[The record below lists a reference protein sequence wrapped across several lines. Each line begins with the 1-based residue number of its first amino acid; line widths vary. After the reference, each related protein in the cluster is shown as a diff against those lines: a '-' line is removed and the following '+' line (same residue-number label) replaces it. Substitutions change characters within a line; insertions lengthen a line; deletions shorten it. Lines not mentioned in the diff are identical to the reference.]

1 MYTNWLQHTYKIT
14 HISIAI
20 NFRLFSLF
28 LGKQTDYAV
37 LYGTNVDTLGQSK
50 AKIWIIFVGIAP

>member
-1 MYTNWLQHTYKIT
+1 MYTNWLQHAYKIT

-20 NFRLFSLF
+20 NFRLFSLY
-28 LGKQTDYAV
+28 LGKQTYYAV

-50 AKIWIIFVGIAP
+50 AKIWIIL